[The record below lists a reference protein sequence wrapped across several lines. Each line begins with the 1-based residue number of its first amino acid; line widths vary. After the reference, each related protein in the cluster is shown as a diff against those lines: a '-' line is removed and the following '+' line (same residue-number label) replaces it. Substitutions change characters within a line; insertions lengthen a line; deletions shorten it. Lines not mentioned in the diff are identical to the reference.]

1 MSKKVIGAL
10 LALALVL
17 SVFSFSVFAAG
28 TGYDNDPDHIQTWR
42 LSAIEAGSGGTYTVK
57 VYLTTTYEVGPI
69 QFKIDGV
76 DEVTDVQL
84 GADYYENAQ
93 VSPSKSGFVIITPNT
108 SAPVTVKKLTD
119 AHVATVTYTSEPNA
133 TPTMDEND
141 YKSASNPNGKLAAI
155 YAEGSQYLNACNLLT
170 GQKAKVIPVGG
181 EAPTPPPATE
191 AADLQVKSGVVI
203 DTHKTF
209 GGAYDGAVYGIP
221 FKADGTALKEA
232 DYENYLTATN
242 GGSLVYVKTP
252 YVTRP
257 ASYGTGTTVQVKNSD
272 GTVAKT
278 YVIVIFGDVDGSG
291 ALAAK
296 DIQLGVSE
304 VMNPT
309 LTEVQKLAANCYGL
323 PRGSQTNIIDSYY
336 TIDAGD
342 LKAMCTQVMSG
353 NGYDFVTLAEKHA
366 LYNTYYQ

>member
-1 MSKKVIGAL
+1 MSKKIIGAL

-17 SVFSFSVFAAG
+17 SVFSFSVFAAS

-57 VYLTTTYEVGPI
+57 VYLTTNYEVGPI

-119 AHVATVTYTSEPNA
+119 AHVATVTYTSEENA

-181 EAPTPPPATE
+181 DAPTPPATE
-191 AADLQVKSGVVI
+191 ADLQVKSGVTGVYV
-203 DTHKTF
+203 DKNKTF
-209 GGAYDGAVYGIP
+209 GGAYAGAVYGV
-221 FKADGTALKEA
+221 TATTYKSAANITNNVE
-232 DYENYLTATN
+232 ATN
-242 GGSLVYVKTP
+242 GGSLNIKPADNKTGC
-252 YVTRP
+252 
-257 ASYGTGTTVQVKNSD
+257 YGTGATIEVLNADGSTT
-272 GTVAKT
+272 GKT
-278 YVIVIFGDVDGSG
+278 YVFVVFGDVDCNGLINGNDAQAVLDVVAGDASI
-291 ALAAK
+291 APNNSVKRLAGNC
-296 DIQLGVSE
+296 QNVSTSATMMHNLNGNDAQAIIDH
-304 VMNPT
+304 VAGT
-309 LTEVQKLAANCYGL
+309 KL
-323 PRGSQTNIIDSYY
+323 SQT
-336 TIDAGD
+336 
-342 LKAMCTQVMSG
+342 V
-353 NGYDFVTLAEKHA
+353 LAETHNKHNNF
-366 LYNTYYQ
+366 YK